1 MNNIRQA
8 VFRISKRF
16 MHDSKLPSVTCD
28 KIFSKGPLD
37 GTQSPRKADYCKI
50 MKYSNL
56 EELINDKNKKFDKNF
71 KNLKSPTSKLF

>member
-28 KIFSKGPLD
+28 KLFSKGPLI
-37 GTQSPRKADYCKI
+37 GTQSPRKADYCK
-50 MKYSNL
+50 
-56 EELINDKNKKFDKNF
+56 KNKYNSLSELAKDRSKLDKTY
-71 KNLKSPTSKLF
+71 KTLKSPLSNLK